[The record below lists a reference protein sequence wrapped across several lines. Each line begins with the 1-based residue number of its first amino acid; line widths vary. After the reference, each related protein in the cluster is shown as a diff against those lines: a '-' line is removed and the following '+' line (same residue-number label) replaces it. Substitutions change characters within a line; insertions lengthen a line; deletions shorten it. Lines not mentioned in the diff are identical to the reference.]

1 MPKYIVKANVKE
13 QTAKDYL
20 KRHENISSS
29 LWKKIKRQDEFFLNG
44 QKTAPTRA
52 VVKPGDIIEYRIT
65 EQSKV
70 IPADLPLTIC
80 YEDEYMLI
88 ATKPAGMLTHPLTFE
103 AENTLANAVMHH
115 FQKTG
120 QQIGCH
126 PLYRLD
132 RNTSGLVV
140 FAKLPQLQHLFGG
153 NHQQLKRYYLAIVH
167 GSISPPDGTV
177 DAPIERAADSI
188 ILHQVS
194 LDGKRAVTYYRTL
207 KTYPDYSLVEL
218 NLATGR
224 THQIRVHMAHL
235 GHPLLGDDL
244 YGGRRDLITRHAL
257 HAYRLQFTHPFT
269 HEEIT
274 VESPLPADMQKL
286 L

>member
-29 LWKKIKRQDEFFLNG
+29 LWKKIKRQNEFFLNG

-88 ATKPAGMLTHPLTFE
+88 AAKPAGMLTHPLTFE

-177 DAPIERAADSI
+177 DAPIGRTADSI

>member
-29 LWKKIKRQDEFFLNG
+29 LWKKIKRQNEFFLNG

-88 ATKPAGMLTHPLTFE
+88 AAKPAGMLTHPLTFE

-177 DAPIERAADSI
+177 DAPIGRAADSI
-188 ILHQVS
+188 ILHQVAP
-194 LDGKRAVTYYRTL
+194 DGKRAITYYRTL

>member
-29 LWKKIKRQDEFFLNG
+29 LWKKIKRQNEFFLNG

-177 DAPIERAADSI
+177 DAPIGRAADSI

-194 LDGKRAVTYYRTL
+194 LDGKRAITHYRTL
-207 KTYPDYSLVEL
+207 ETYPDYSLVEL

>member
-29 LWKKIKRQDEFFLNG
+29 LWKKIKRQNEFFLNG

-88 ATKPAGMLTHPLTFE
+88 AAKPAGMLTHPLTFE

-153 NHQQLKRYYLAIVH
+153 NHQQLKRYYLTIVH
-167 GSISPPDGTV
+167 GTISPPDGTV
-177 DAPIERAADSI
+177 DAPIGRAADSI
-188 ILHQVS
+188 ILHQVAP
-194 LDGKRAVTYYRTL
+194 DGKNAVTHYRTL

-274 VESPLPADMQKL
+274 IESPLPADMQKL

>member
-29 LWKKIKRQDEFFLNG
+29 LWKKIKRQNEFFLNG

-88 ATKPAGMLTHPLTFE
+88 AAKPAGMLTHPLTFE

-140 FAKLPQLQHLFGG
+140 FAKLPQLQHRFGG
-153 NHQQLKRYYLAIVH
+153 NHQQLKRYYLAIVY

-177 DAPIERAADSI
+177 DAPIGRAADSI

-194 LDGKRAVTYYRTL
+194 LDGKRAITYYRTL